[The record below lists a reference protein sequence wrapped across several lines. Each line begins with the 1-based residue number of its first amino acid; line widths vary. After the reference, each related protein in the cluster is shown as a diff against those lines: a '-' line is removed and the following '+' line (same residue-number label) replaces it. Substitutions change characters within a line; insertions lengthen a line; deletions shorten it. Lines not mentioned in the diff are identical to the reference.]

1 MARFGSKPGGGRSPG
16 PGADPDTDVGTDP
29 DADPESV
36 ARAICLQLLT
46 DRSRTRQE
54 LSQAMRRRGVAE
66 EVAARVLKRFGE
78 VGLIDDQTF
87 ADQWVRS
94 RHQHRGLGRR
104 AIAVE
109 LHRKG
114 VAKETADEAL
124 DEIDPESERLRA
136 TELVRARLRTMA
148 VDGPDERAKAGRR
161 LLGMLARKGYPG
173 SVAYQVVRAE
183 LAAQGADEDELGPAD
198 LG

>member
-1 MARFGSKPGGGRSPG
+1 MARFGSEPGRGRAPG
-16 PGADPDTDVGTDP
+16 PRADPDSDVNADP
-29 DADPESV
+29 DADPEAV
-36 ARAICLQLLT
+36 AREICLRLLA
-46 DRSRTRQE
+46 DRARTRQE
-54 LSQAMRRRGVAE
+54 LSAAMRRRGVAG
-66 EVAARVLKRFGE
+66 EVAARVLSRFGE

-87 ADQWVRS
+87 AGQWVRS

-109 LHRKG
+109 LRRKG

-124 DEIDPESERLRA
+124 DEIDPESEHRRA
-136 TELVRARLRTMA
+136 VELVRTRLRTMTT
-148 VDGPDERAKAGRR
+148 DGPDERARASRR

-173 SVAYQVVRAE
+173 SVAYAVVRAE
-183 LAAQGADEDELGPAD
+183 LAARGADEDELGPPD